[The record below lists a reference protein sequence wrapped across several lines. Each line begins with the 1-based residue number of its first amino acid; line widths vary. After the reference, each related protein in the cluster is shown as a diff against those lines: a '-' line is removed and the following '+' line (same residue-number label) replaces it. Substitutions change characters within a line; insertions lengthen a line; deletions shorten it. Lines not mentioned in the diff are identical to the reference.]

1 MSEVQNQAPTKYPL
15 LAAAMGEVVAPVA
28 TTAAPHNAE
37 IKTEEPAAQTQSSE
51 PQNANQAPA
60 QTQAPEQTTQASAG
74 SPELSDE
81 EFLEAFNKRAGTK
94 YKSLDE
100 LKPKAAKSKED
111 IEKEEA
117 QFKNDALT
125 WSIEN
130 GKITREAYDK
140 ALVDKSKSPR
150 EIALAVFTAQLQEE
164 DKAITSDEAEQIFS
178 DTFHEDKAD
187 DKDRQ
192 KLYAT
197 GQKQIEKIAKDYLKS
212 NYSAVDEIENEYKNS
227 MSDKQKFTGYT
238 DFVKDQFSTLA
249 KSGEFEFEFDGED
262 GKKVGAKVNIDF
274 DEKDV
279 EAVKKQFLKQ
289 DMYYA
294 LEANKSELSPKQMQE
309 AIAFHLK
316 AKTFDKAVAQAAKK
330 ASESTFIETMA
341 YLKGIKEN
349 PVPTTVQTT
358 IQGGRPAPTY
368 PLANEA
374 WKKQGAQA

>member
-1 MSEVQNQAPTKYPL
+1 MSEVQNQTPTKYPL
-15 LAAAMGEVVAPVA
+15 LAVAMGEVVAPVA

-51 PQNANQAPA
+51 PQNANQSPA
-60 QTQAPEQTTQASAG
+60 QTQAPEQTAQASAG
-74 SPELSDE
+74 SEEVSDE
-81 EFLEAFNKRAGTK
+81 ELLAKFNKRAGTNF
-94 YKSLDE
+94 KSLDE
-100 LKPKAAKSKED
+100 LKPKPAKSKED

-130 GKITREAYDK
+130 GKITRDAYDK

-150 EIALAVFTAQLQEE
+150 EVALAVFTAQLQEE
-164 DKAITSDEAEQIFS
+164 DKTITTDEAEQIFS

-187 DKDRQ
+187 DKDKA

-212 NYSAVDEIENEYKNS
+212 NYGAIDDIETEYKNS
-227 MSDKQKFTGYT
+227 LSDRSKFSSYT
-238 DFVKDQFSTLA
+238 DFVKDQFNTLA
-249 KSGEFEFEFDGED
+249 KAGEFEFEFDGEN
-262 GKKVGAKVNIDF
+262 GKKTAKVTVEF
-274 DEKDV
+274 DDKDV
-279 EAVKKQFLKQ
+279 EAVKKQMLKQ
-289 DMYYA
+289 EMYYA

-309 AIAFHLK
+309 TIAFHLK
-316 AKTFDKAVAQAAKK
+316 ARTFDKAVAQAAKK
-330 ASESTFIETMA
+330 ASESTFLETMA

-349 PVPTTVQTT
+349 PVATTVQTT
-358 IQGGRPAPTY
+358 PQGSRPAPSF

-374 WKKQGAQA
+374 WKRQGANA